1 MKNTELSE
9 LAKQLGKK
17 GGAKTKKK
25 YGIEHYRELGR
36 KGMASR
42 WSKKTAKD

>member
-9 LAKQLGKK
+9 FAKQLGKR
-17 GGAKTKKK
+17 GGNKTKKK
-25 YGIEHYRELGR
+25 YGPDYFKEISK
-36 KGMASR
+36 KGVAAR

>member
-9 LAKQLGKK
+9 LAKQLGKR
-17 GGAKTKKK
+17 GGDKTKKK
-25 YGIEHYRELGR
+25 YGSDYYKEISK
-36 KGMASR
+36 KGLAAR